1 MNYTSRP
8 KNWGCLTAFVLM
20 TPVAF
25 IVFIASIMGG
35 GGCEGREPPC
45 VGHYTPM
52 WIMMGVIVAA
62 AIGLAFCVNML
73 ITKVRFWRDKRNG
86 R

>member
-1 MNYTSRP
+1 MSYTSRP
-8 KNWGCLTAFVLM
+8 KSWGCLTAFVLM

-45 VGHYTPM
+45 VGDYTPM

-73 ITKVRFWRDKRNG
+73 IAKVRFWRDKRNG